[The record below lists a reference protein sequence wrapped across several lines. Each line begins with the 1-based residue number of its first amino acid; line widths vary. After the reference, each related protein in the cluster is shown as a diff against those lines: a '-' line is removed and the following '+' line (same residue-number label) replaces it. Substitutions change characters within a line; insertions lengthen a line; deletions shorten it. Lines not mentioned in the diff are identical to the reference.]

1 MNFCEIKDNN
11 ASEDFCLDNIIEVES
26 KNLQE
31 ITDKICG
38 QCRYPLL
45 ALRLLIYFITGIDNN
60 GVIQISARQ
69 LSRKMNVHYD
79 TVTKC
84 LKYLREIEVIR
95 LKK

>member
-1 MNFCEIKDNN
+1 MNYCEIKEIN
-11 ASEDFCLDNIIEVES
+11 ADEDFRIENIIEVETQ
-26 KNLQE
+26 NLQE
-31 ITDKICG
+31 ITEKICG

-84 LKYLREIEVIR
+84 LKYLREIEVIN